1 MASYE
6 KGAAEVNG
14 KSLLE
19 ESTRC
24 HYNEKTPVLLK
35 RKIAIETKPSDLS
48 RLKIDWKNTGGG
60 STSRRSRKGLWIVL
74 FLIMAMGV
82 VIGLR
87 AFSGAA
93 KSVEVA
99 TVSSLDPSQSV
110 PFLNASGYVV
120 AQRRAAVASKGTGRL
135 VELRVREGDLVK
147 KGELIGRLES
157 DDMEAALARARANL
171 NVARSA
177 YDQAKAAL
185 DNATSNYERKKSLL
199 EEGLVPQA
207 DFDAAEAQYRGAKA
221 ALASA
226 EAGVKAAAAAVRSA
240 EVEVENTVIRA
251 PFDGTVLTKNA
262 EVGEVVAPF
271 GTSTQVKAAVVTMA
285 DMSSLQVEADV
296 SESNIEKV
304 RVGQAAEIALDA
316 YPETKYEGV
325 VQTVVPT
332 ADRAKATVLTKV
344 RFLNLDD
351 RVLPEMSAK
360 VAFLSEPKAD
370 QGGAPIVTV
379 NPGAIVTREDQK
391 VAFRIREEHVEMIP
405 VETGGSLGSQ
415 VEVKQGLKPGD
426 RVVLN
431 PPENLAAGDRV
442 QVQ

>member
-1 MASYE
+1 
-6 KGAAEVNG
+6 
-14 KSLLE
+14 
-19 ESTRC
+19 
-24 HYNEKTPVLLK
+24 
-35 RKIAIETKPSDLS
+35 
-48 RLKIDWKNTGGG
+48 
-60 STSRRSRKGLWIVL
+60 
-74 FLIMAMGV
+74 MGV
-82 VIGLR
+82 AVGLR

-185 DNATSNYERKKSLL
+185 DNATSDYERKKSLL

-226 EAGVKAAAAAVRSA
+226 AAGVKAAEAAVRSA

-271 GTSTQVKAAVVTMA
+271 GSSTQAKAAVVTMA

-325 VQTVVPT
+325 VQTIVPT
-332 ADRAKATVLTKV
+332 ADRAKATVLTKI

-391 VAFRIREEHVEMIP
+391 VAFRIRQDQVEKVL

-431 PPENLAAGDRV
+431 PPENLAPGDRV
-442 QVQ
+442 QIGESANR

>member
-1 MASYE
+1 
-6 KGAAEVNG
+6 
-14 KSLLE
+14 
-19 ESTRC
+19 
-24 HYNEKTPVLLK
+24 
-35 RKIAIETKPSDLS
+35 
-48 RLKIDWKNTGGG
+48 
-60 STSRRSRKGLWIVL
+60 
-74 FLIMAMGV
+74 MGV
-82 VIGLR
+82 VVGLR

-185 DNATSNYERKKSLL
+185 DNATSDYERKKSLL
-199 EEGLVPQA
+199 AEGLVPQA

-226 EAGVKAAAAAVRSA
+226 AAGVKAAEAAVRSA

-271 GTSTQVKAAVVTMA
+271 GSSTQAKAAVVTMA

-325 VQTVVPT
+325 VQTIVPT
-332 ADRAKATVLTKV
+332 ADRAKATVLTKI

-431 PPENLAAGDRV
+431 PPENLAPGDRV
-442 QVQ
+442 QIGESANR

>member
-1 MASYE
+1 M
-6 KGAAEVNG
+6 
-14 KSLLE
+14 LI
-19 ESTRC
+19 T
-24 HYNEKTPVLLK
+24 
-35 RKIAIETKPSDLS
+35 AI
-48 RLKIDWKNTGGG
+48 
-60 STSRRSRKGLWIVL
+60 
-74 FLIMAMGV
+74 GV

-177 YDQAKAAL
+177 EDQAKAAL
-185 DNATSNYERKKSLL
+185 DNATSDYERKKSLL
-199 EEGLVPQA
+199 EEGLVPRA

-226 EAGVKAAAAAVRSA
+226 AAGVKAAEAAVRSA

-271 GTSTQVKAAVVTMA
+271 GSSTQAKAAVVTMA

-332 ADRAKATVLTKV
+332 ADRAKATVLTKI

-360 VAFLSEPKAD
+360 VAFLADPKAD

-379 NPGAIVTREDQK
+379 NPGAIVTREDRK

-405 VETGGSLGSQ
+405 VETGGSFGSQ

-431 PPENLAAGDRV
+431 PPENLAPGDRV

>member
-1 MASYE
+1 M
-6 KGAAEVNG
+6 
-14 KSLLE
+14 
-19 ESTRC
+19 
-24 HYNEKTPVLLK
+24 
-35 RKIAIETKPSDLS
+35 
-48 RLKIDWKNTGGG
+48 
-60 STSRRSRKGLWIVL
+60 
-74 FLIMAMGV
+74 LITAMGV

-93 KSVEVA
+93 KSVEVT

-185 DNATSNYERKKSLL
+185 DNATSDYERKKSLL
-199 EEGLVPQA
+199 EEGLVPRA

-226 EAGVKAAAAAVRSA
+226 AAGVKAAEAAVRSA

-271 GTSTQVKAAVVTMA
+271 GSSTQAKAAVVTMA

-332 ADRAKATVLTKV
+332 ADRAKATVLTKI

-360 VAFLSEPKAD
+360 VAFLADPKAD
-370 QGGAPIVTV
+370 RGGAPIVTV
-379 NPGAIVTREDQK
+379 NPGAIVTREDRK

-405 VETGGSLGSQ
+405 VETGGSFGSQ

-431 PPENLAAGDRV
+431 PPENLAPGDRV